1 MKRTMKDLVREIDDL
16 ILNVDKRSDKIYLDA
31 RDKESQI
38 DACVDPPSAMK
49 DTLDVLDIKRRNS

>member
-1 MKRTMKDLVREIDDL
+1 VREIDDL

-38 DACVDPPSAMK
+38 DASVDPPSAMK